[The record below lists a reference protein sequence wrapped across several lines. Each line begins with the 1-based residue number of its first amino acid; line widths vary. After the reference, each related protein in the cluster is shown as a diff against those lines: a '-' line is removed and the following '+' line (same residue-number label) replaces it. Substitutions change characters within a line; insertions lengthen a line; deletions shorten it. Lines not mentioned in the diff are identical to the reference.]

1 MQFLRSLFI
10 FSLLL
15 LCFTTVFSQTKRRVK
30 PVDDI
35 DSVMQKMSLR
45 EKICQLII
53 IDVYSNRNSKYYDE
67 VDKMLEEYPV
77 GGLIFFQGTA
87 PKQVELTNRW
97 QTKTKIPMLISIDGE
112 WGVGMRMYDVL
123 NLPRFMTLAAA
134 GDTALAFRYGQIIG
148 RQCKRMGIHIDYA
161 PVVDVNSNPKNPV
174 INSRALSD
182 SPAMVIKFASA
193 VLDGMCDYGIA
204 GVAKHFPGHGNT
216 DVDSHRDLPVI
227 CDPLAVTDSVHLKP
241 FKEMLKKNIFGV
253 MVAHVQMPEFEKDST
268 RPASLSK
275 ALISGVLRKTMG
287 YEGFIFTDALG
298 MSGVTK
304 NFKPGRIEV
313 EALLAGIDFL
323 LMPADV
329 KKAVDSIEKAVDKK
343 IIAEKDIDFR
353 VRKILTYKKQCG
365 ILKKYIPVAPLAS
378 VDSMNAE
385 VMKFRESL
393 YVRSTTLLKNDGNI
407 LPLINKGQRI
417 AVLSFNT
424 DSMSPFNRL
433 AQNEIKADFFYVK
446 NVKDSVLWPRLEDTL
461 KPYRLVIVNLL
472 GMTQVARQNYNLSAP
487 FAGFIDSLA
496 LRTKVILNIFG
507 NPFVIAS
514 LKNVRSIAAITTSY
528 ERDSVAERMLA
539 ERFFGFST
547 FEGHLPMAVNDD
559 FRRGCG
565 VKTKVIPQL
574 AYELSA
580 DPFLGQVDS
589 IVLEAIRDS
598 AFPACQVLCAHEG
611 KIIYHK
617 SFGTFKYDKKQK
629 SRLDDL
635 YDLASVTKVM
645 TTTLAVMKLYDE
657 GRIDLQMPLERYLP
671 IVRGTPVGK
680 VPVDRLLTHSGGL
693 KPFIPFHNTFNPKLT
708 PEMFSK
714 KRSKEFPYEVADSL
728 YSSADMREKII
739 KQIAKSPITANQ
751 GYKYS
756 DLGFILL
763 RYAVEHIT
771 GCPFEVYLDSVFY
784 RPLGLNNIGYNPL
797 ERFPKT
803 RIVPTENDTLFRSEW
818 LQGHVHDQTAALQG
832 GISGHAGL
840 FSDGRCLAVI
850 LQMLLQNGE
859 YADVR
864 YFKPLTVARFTE
876 QYFDKN
882 RRALGF
888 DRPIPNSSGSP
899 ACAEASMRSYG
910 HYGFTGIMVWNDPQ
924 YHLSYIFL
932 SNRVCPDAENR
943 KLMEKNVRTK
953 VQSIFY
959 QYISK
964 KI

>member
-1 MQFLRSLFI
+1 MLFLRFTFLLSFLVLSLGPG
-10 FSLLL
+10 
-15 LCFTTVFSQTKRRVK
+15 FSQSKRHPK
-30 PVDDI
+30 PVNDI
-35 DSVMQKMSLR
+35 DSVLQKMSLR
-45 EKICQLII
+45 EKICQLIFM
-53 IDVYSNRNSKYYDE
+53 DVYSNKNTKYYEE
-67 VDKMLEEYPV
+67 VDKLLEDYPV
-77 GGLIFFQGTA
+77 GGLIFFQGKA
-87 PKQVELTNRW
+87 QKQVELTNRW
-97 QTKTKIPMLISIDGE
+97 QAKSKIPMLISIDGE

-123 NLPRFMTLAAA
+123 NLPRFMALAAG

-148 RQCKRMGIHIDYA
+148 RQCKRMGIHIDFA

-182 SPAMVIKFASA
+182 SPAMVIDFASA
-193 VLDGMCDYGIA
+193 VLDGMQEYGIA

-216 DVDSHRDLPVI
+216 DVDSHHDLPVI
-227 CDPLAVTDSVHLKP
+227 RDSLAVTDSVHLKP
-241 FKEMLKKNIFGV
+241 FRAMLKKNIFGV
-253 MVAHVQMPEFEKDST
+253 MVAHVQMPMFDKDST

-275 ALISGVLRKTMG
+275 PVITGVLRKAMG

-313 EALLAGIDFL
+313 EALLAGIDIL
-323 LMPADV
+323 LMPADI
-329 KKAVDSIEKAVDKK
+329 KKAVDSIEKAVNQKV
-343 IIAEKDIDFR
+343 IAEKDIDSR
-353 VRKILTYKKQCG
+353 VKKILIYKKQCG
-365 ILKKYIPVAPLAS
+365 IFRKSIPVAPLMSA
-378 VDSMNAE
+378 DSMNAE
-385 VMKFRESL
+385 VIKFRKDL
-393 YVRSTTLLKNDGNI
+393 YARSMTLLKNENDI
-407 LPLINKGQRI
+407 LPLVNKGLRT
-417 AVLSFNT
+417 AVLSFNI
-424 DSMSPFNRL
+424 DSMSSFNRV
-433 AQNEIKADFFYVK
+433 AQNEIKADYFYVK
-446 NVKDSVLWPRLEDTL
+446 SIKDSVLWPKLKDTL
-461 KPYRLVIVNLL
+461 KPYGLVIINLS
-472 GMTQVARQNYNLSAP
+472 GMNQVAKLNYNVSAP
-487 FAGFIDSLA
+487 FVNFIDSLA
-496 LRTKVILNIFG
+496 FRTKIILNIFG
-507 NPFVIAS
+507 NPFVLNSFNNI
-514 LKNVRSIAAITTSY
+514 KHIAAITTSY
-528 ERDSVAERMLA
+528 ERDTTAERMLA
-539 ERFFGFST
+539 ERFFGLSA
-547 FEGHLPMAVNDD
+547 FEGHLPMAINYD
-559 FRRGCG
+559 FKRGCG
-565 VKTKVIPQL
+565 IRTKVIPQL
-574 AYELSA
+574 TYEISA
-580 DPFLGQVDS
+580 DPVLNQVDS
-589 IVLEAIRDS
+589 IVLSAIKDS

-617 SFGTFKYDKKQK
+617 TFGTFKYDKLQK
-629 SRLDDL
+629 TGLDDL
-635 YDLASVTKVM
+635 YDLASVTKIM

-671 IVRGTPVGK
+671 VVRGTAVGK
-680 VPVDRLLTHSGGL
+680 IPIDRIMTHSGGL
-693 KPFIPFHNTFNPKLT
+693 KPFIPFHNTFNPSLT
-708 PEMFSK
+708 PELFSK
-714 KRSKEFPYEVADSL
+714 IKSKSFPFEVADSL
-728 YSSADMREKII
+728 YASADMRNSII
-739 KQIAKSPITANQ
+739 QRISKSPVTSNQ

-756 DLGFILL
+756 DLGFVLL

-771 GCPFEVYLDSVFY
+771 GCPFEVYLDSAFY
-784 RPLGLNNIGYNPL
+784 RPLGLNNIGFNPL
-797 ERFPKT
+797 EHYSRS

-832 GISGHAGL
+832 GVSGHAGL

-859 YADVR
+859 YAGVR

-943 KLMEKNVRTK
+943 KLMEKNVRTR
-953 VQSIFY
+953 VQSVFY